1 MVRVVRAAGGNILL
15 LGVPD
20 QKTIHVAKLVGNQRD
35 NTEGFNRKTAVVVA
49 RLDHSTRKMISNIS
63 GFRNKEV
70 PDLVKNQIREL
81 LAMDNHLNGIQLA
94 HLPYAYDKEFGY
106 KIDWE
111 DFGFKTLEDFCLNGL
126 NDVVD
131 VDLDMTCLK
140 IVEKRMIGFS
150 KPSIQAPEIPKVLL
164 SNVKKLMTIE
174 KAEVPV
180 TEFKTIYEELFEYLN
195 ILNLGFKTMLE
206 FCLFLPDILRVSQ
219 SEAGGEVCLPA
230 TDPQSPHFNSRSEQ
244 LSEVA
249 LNVSR
254 LLEAHQAGV
263 EMEVLERGYAG
274 LHGELGRVV
283 RELGLSSVEQL
294 LLQCGE
300 VCQLQTGRGGRK
312 MVVPVPAQPRPAIP
326 PDILSDLHLMLGSRP
341 AGLSVTEIPQLY
353 RQLFGRLLCPVSLG
367 FNSFLEM
374 ARSKGSGLVVRGE
387 KVWSEEEGG
396 EGESYQHHQAGGRE
410 RGRRQGLAEGWW
422 RILS

>member
-35 NTEGFNRKTAVVVA
+35 NTEGFNRKTAEVVA
-49 RLDHSTRKMISNIS
+49 RLDHTTRKMISNIS

-111 DFGFKTLEDFCLNGL
+111 EFGFKTLEDFCLNGL

-230 TDPQSPHFNSRSEQ
+230 TDPQPPHSTSRSEQ

-312 MVVPVPAQPRPAIP
+312 MVVPVPAQPRPVIP
-326 PDILSDLHLMLGSRP
+326 PDILSDLHLMLGCRQP
-341 AGLSVTEIPQLY
+341 RLQL
-353 RQLFGRLLCPVSLG
+353 LPGD
-367 FNSFLEM
+367 
-374 ARSKGSGLVVRGE
+374 GE
-387 KVWSEEEGG
+387 V
-396 EGESYQHHQAGGRE
+396 
-410 RGRRQGLAEGWW
+410 QGLRPCCERREGVE
-422 RILS
+422 